1 MTKADAI
8 NQIVEICCQKTP
20 PEEKELIRRALFV
33 INKIKYDEK
42 GIDKPQPCDIMNI
55 ENKERN

>member
-8 NQIVEICCQKTP
+8 NQIVEICCQKNT
-20 PEEKELIRRALFV
+20 PEEKELIRRGLFV

-42 GIDKPQPCDIMNI
+42 SIDKSQSL
-55 ENKERN
+55 